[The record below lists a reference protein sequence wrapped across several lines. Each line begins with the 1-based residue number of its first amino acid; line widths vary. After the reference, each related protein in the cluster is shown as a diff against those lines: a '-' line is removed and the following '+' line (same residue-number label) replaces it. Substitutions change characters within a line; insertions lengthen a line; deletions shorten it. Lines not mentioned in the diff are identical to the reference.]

1 MAEAKILFICGSIN
15 QTKMMH
21 KISMHFNEYG
31 CYFTP
36 YYSDGFTRFL
46 SNINFLEFSILGG
59 QFREKTLKYL
69 KDHNLK
75 IDFEGRQRRYDLVYT
90 CSDLIIPK
98 NIMSS
103 KIILVQEGMTDPE
116 NLMYHLVKRLKL
128 PRYLASTSTTG
139 LSDAYDKFC
148 VASDGYREFFIK
160 KGVSPDKIEITGI
173 PNFDNCKEYFNN
185 NFPHKDYVLFAT
197 SDSRETFKYENRKK
211 NIEFAKDIAG
221 EKQLIFKL
229 HPNEKFERATQEI
242 NKYAPGALIFTE
254 GNTEHMIANCDILIT
269 RYSSVVYIGLALD
282 KKVYSEFNVEELKKL
297 VPIQNNGISA
307 YNISE
312 IGKKLLIEHPETKI
326 YKLNKELKLSTR
338 LFRKYK
344 SSRNYQKAE

>member
-1 MAEAKILFICGSIN
+1 MAKENILFICGSTN

-21 KISMHFNEYG
+21 KISMHLDEFD

-36 YYSDGFTRFL
+36 YYSDGFTKVL
-46 SNINFLEFSILGG
+46 SNTSLLDFSILGG
-59 QFREKTLKYL
+59 QFRKKTLNYL
-69 KDHNLK
+69 DLHNLK
-75 IDFEGRQRRYDLVYT
+75 IDYEGRQRKYELVYT

-98 NIMSS
+98 NILDS

-116 NLMYHLVKRLKL
+116 NLMYYLVKKLKL

-148 VASDGYREFFIK
+148 VASEGYKEFFIK
-160 KGVSPDKIEITGI
+160 KGVAPHKIEITGI
-173 PNFDNCKEYFNN
+173 PNFDNCEEYYSND
-185 NFPHKDYVLFAT
+185 FPFKNYVLFAT

-211 NIEFAKDIAG
+211 NIEFAKKIAG
-221 EKQLIFKL
+221 DRQLIFKL

-242 NKYAPGALIFTE
+242 QKYAPNSLIFTE
-254 GNTEHMIANCDILIT
+254 GNTEHMIANCDTLIT
-269 RYSSVVYIGLALD
+269 RYSSVVYIGLALG
-282 KKVYSEFNVEELKKL
+282 KKVYSEFDVEELKKL
-297 VPIQNNGISA
+297 TPIQNKGLSA
-307 YNISE
+307 FNISE
-312 IGKKLLIEHPETKI
+312 IGRDLLIKQPEAKI

-338 LFRKYK
+338 LFKKYR